1 MRIVLPMPE
10 MRPSTVAL
18 KESRSNAILRPARAS
33 TQRAVHSARDRGHD
47 VVERRGHWRSFLS
60 AVILTERSLD
70 TVDDG
75 FRNFAE
81 IGVAGTV
88 AVLEAGMRNV
98 LEFVSHGTSPF
109 QVRLRLMGH
118 FSAFSTFDRRKPS
131 PSAIVRCARTA
142 SRSFGYGRP
151 ASIAT
156 CTALTTSPASG

>member
-75 FRNFAE
+75 VHNFAE
-81 IGVAGTV
+81 VGVAGN
-88 AVLEAGMRNV
+88 RP
-98 LEFVSHGTSPF
+98 GTRGGGG
-109 QVRLRLMGH
+109 QVYEYDPPVDG
-118 FSAFSTFDRRKPS
+118 P
-131 PSAIVRCARTA
+131 P
-142 SRSFGYGRP
+142 P
-151 ASIAT
+151 
-156 CTALTTSPASG
+156 